1 MFVLYVCTSTNGS
14 VYQLLK
20 YNKTQKSNPRKPESS
35 VPTKFFVHQVRCVL
49 RGQRLH
55 RAGHPARGGGR
66 LPGRQNCPQTQTTA
80 RREPG
85 RSNPSKKDK
94 YRRKGKGR
102 RCFLGD
108 VLECRAIHL
117 AARMNLKNNFLK
129 NIYFGR
135 VMVWC
140 ELEDHP
146 FFWSIYSAKCPFYYS
161 SISSN
166 PPSAKS
172 VLRHGFEWI
181 SSPKQQRWPLPSLL
195 FFKVLFVPAN
205 WMASQKSESVML
217 CWFWSKLI

>member
-1 MFVLYVCTSTNGS
+1 MPNESTPNAKNCYEKIPNETTPNNAGTGFVSAKINSEFSKVQSGFGYTMFVLYVCTSTNGS

-66 LPGRQNCPQTQTTA
+66 LPGRKNCPQTQTTA

-94 YRRKGKGR
+94 YKRKGKGR

-117 AARMNLKNNFLK
+117 AARLNLKNNFLK

-146 FFWSIYSAKCPFYYS
+146 FF
-161 SISSN
+161 
-166 PPSAKS
+166 
-172 VLRHGFEWI
+172 
-181 SSPKQQRWPLPSLL
+181 
-195 FFKVLFVPAN
+195 
-205 WMASQKSESVML
+205 
-217 CWFWSKLI
+217 